1 MNIKD
6 VYVNFIQYG
15 NKSGKNIVLLHGWGQ
30 NIEMMDPIGKRLQ
43 KDFYITII
51 DLPGFGKSSEPTY
64 GYTVY
69 DYFEIVDELL
79 RKLKIKNPIM
89 IGHSFGGRIS
99 IIYAAKKG
107 VEKLVLLASPFKRS
121 VKKNTFKIKLLK
133 FLKKVPVVK
142 ELESYMKTKIG
153 SRDYR
158 NATPIMRLILVNTVN
173 EDLTEYLKQIESPT
187 LLIWGDLDTEAPLED
202 AKYAETIMKDAGLI
216 IYQGATHYAYLE
228 RINEVI
234 NVLNVFLKEG
244 KKWLLK

>member
-173 EDLTEYLKQIESPT
+173 EDLTEYLKQIELPT

-244 KKWLLK
+244 KK

>member
-1 MNIKD
+1 MYKTINN
-6 VYVNFIQYG
+6 VNLNYINYG
-15 NKSGKNIVLLHGWGQ
+15 NKQKDTIVFLHGWGQ
-30 NIEMMDPIGKRLQ
+30 NIEMMRPIADPFQ
-43 KDFYITII
+43 KDFNII
-51 DLPGFGKSSEPTY
+51 IVDLPGHGQSSEPTY

-244 KKWLLK
+244 KK

>member
-107 VEKLVLLASPFKRS
+107 VEKLVLLASPFKRNK
-121 VKKNTFKIKLLK
+121 KKNTFKIKLLK

-244 KKWLLK
+244 KK

>member
-187 LLIWGDLDTEAPLED
+187 LLIWGDLDTEAPL
-202 AKYAETIMKDAGLI
+202 
-216 IYQGATHYAYLE
+216 
-228 RINEVI
+228 
-234 NVLNVFLKEG
+234 
-244 KKWLLK
+244 

>member
-79 RKLKIKNPIM
+79 RKLKIINPIM

-244 KKWLLK
+244 KK

>member
-51 DLPGFGKSSEPTY
+51 DSPGFGKSSEPTY

-99 IIYAAKKG
+99 IIYAAKRG

-244 KKWLLK
+244 KK

>member
-216 IYQGATHYAYLE
+216 IYQGAS
-228 RINEVI
+228 
-234 NVLNVFLKEG
+234 LKRYG
-244 KKWLLK
+244 ILSATPLPITLVV

>member
-202 AKYAETIMKDAGLI
+202 ANT
-216 IYQGATHYAYLE
+216 
-228 RINEVI
+228 
-234 NVLNVFLKEG
+234 LK
-244 KKWLLK
+244 L

>member
-30 NIEMMDPIGKRLQ
+30 NIEMLDPIGKRLQ

-244 KKWLLK
+244 KK

>member
-234 NVLNVFLKEG
+234 NVLNGFLKEG
-244 KKWLLK
+244 KK

>member
-244 KKWLLK
+244 KKWL

>member
-1 MNIKD
+1 
-6 VYVNFIQYG
+6 
-15 NKSGKNIVLLHGWGQ
+15 
-30 NIEMMDPIGKRLQ
+30 
-43 KDFYITII
+43 
-51 DLPGFGKSSEPTY
+51 
-64 GYTVY
+64 
-69 DYFEIVDELL
+69 
-79 RKLKIKNPIM
+79 M

-99 IIYAAKKG
+99 IIYAAKRG

-244 KKWLLK
+244 KK

>member
-107 VEKLVLLASPFKRS
+107 VEKLVLLDSPFKRS

-244 KKWLLK
+244 KK

>member
-15 NKSGKNIVLLHGWGQ
+15 NKSGKNIVLLHGCQ

-244 KKWLLK
+244 KK

>member
-15 NKSGKNIVLLHGWGQ
+15 NKSGKNIVLLDGWGQ

-244 KKWLLK
+244 KK

>member
-43 KDFYITII
+43 NDFYITII

-244 KKWLLK
+244 KK

>member
-30 NIEMMDPIGKRLQ
+30 NIEMKDPIGKRLQ

-216 IYQGATHYAYLE
+216 IYQGATHYVYLE

-244 KKWLLK
+244 KK

>member
-43 KDFYITII
+43 NDFYITII

-99 IIYAAKKG
+99 IIYAAKRG

-244 KKWLLK
+244 KK

>member
-30 NIEMMDPIGKRLQ
+30 NIEMMDPIGKRFQ
-43 KDFYITII
+43 NDFYITII

-244 KKWLLK
+244 KK

>member
-43 KDFYITII
+43 NDFYITII

-69 DYFEIVDELL
+69 DYVEIVDELL

-244 KKWLLK
+244 KK

>member
-99 IIYAAKKG
+99 IIYAAKKR

-244 KKWLLK
+244 KK

>member
-99 IIYAAKKG
+99 IIYAAKRG

-228 RINEVI
+228 RIKEVI

-244 KKWLLK
+244 KK

>member
-99 IIYAAKKG
+99 IIYAAKKD

-244 KKWLLK
+244 KK